1 VPRYQ
6 YLDPKALARIG
17 KVNLVARGVVEGFV
31 SGLHKSPY
39 HGFSVEF
46 AEHRE
51 YTPGDPLKRID
62 WRAFGR
68 TDRLFVKLF
77 EDETNVRCYVLLDRS
92 GSMAYRHPKSPM
104 SKIEYGCY
112 LAACLAYLM
121 IRQQDSVGLV
131 TFARGK
137 SSFIAPRSRPS
148 HLRVLLEELEKLRAG
163 GGSDLARTFHDLA
176 ENISRRSLIV
186 ILSDLLDD
194 QKEVLKALHHF
205 RHRKHEVILF
215 HLLDHAEIEFPFNQL
230 ADFVDM
236 ETGERI
242 QIDPRYVR
250 EEYRRE
256 FEEFCA
262 GFKRETAQ
270 TLVEYVRV
278 DTSRPFELMLAEYLA
293 RRQKLATAA
302 RSSG

>member
-17 KVNLVARGVVEGFV
+17 KVSLVARGVVEGFV

-77 EDETNVRCYVLLDRS
+77 EDETNVRCYLLLDRS
-92 GSMAYRHPKSPM
+92 GSMAYRHPESPM

-131 TFARGK
+131 TFAAAK
-137 SSFIAPRSRPS
+137 TAFIAPRSTPS

-163 GGSDLARTFHDLA
+163 GGSDLAKTFHDLA
-176 ENISRRSLIV
+176 ENIRRRSVIV

-215 HLLDHAEIEFPFNQL
+215 HLLDHAEIEFPFTAL
-230 ADFVDM
+230 ADFIDM

-250 EEYRRE
+250 QEYLRE
-256 FEEFCA
+256 MGEFCA

-293 RRQKLATAA
+293 RRQRLAAAA
-302 RSSG
+302 RRSG

>member
-1 VPRYQ
+1 VPKYQ
-6 YLDPKALARIG
+6 YLDPKALAKIG

-51 YTPGDPLKRID
+51 YAPGDPLKRID

-77 EDETNVRCYVLLDRS
+77 EDETNVRCYLLLDRS

-112 LAACLAYLM
+112 LSACLAYLM

-131 TFARGK
+131 TFAAGSGR
-137 SSFIAPRSRPS
+137 FIAPRSSPG
-148 HLRVLLEELEKLRAG
+148 HLRVLLEELEKLRG
-163 GGSDLARTFHDLA
+163 GGTSMVARTFHDLA
-176 ENISRRSLIV
+176 ESMVRRSLIV
-186 ILSDLLDD
+186 IISDLLDD
-194 QKEVLKALHHF
+194 EREVLRALHHF
-205 RHRKHEVILF
+205 RHRRHEVIIF
-215 HLLDHAEIEFPFNQL
+215 HVLDRAEIEFPFRGL

-236 ETGERI
+236 ETGERL
-242 QIDPRYVR
+242 QIDPHYVR
-250 EEYRRE
+250 REYLRELEGFRAAYRRE
-256 FEEFCA
+256 
-262 GFKRETAQ
+262 TAEG
-270 TLVEYVRV
+270 LIEYVPA
-278 DTSRPFELMLAEYLA
+278 DTSVPFERLLSAYLA
-293 RRQKLATAA
+293 RRHALASA
-302 RSSG
+302 RRGG

>member
-1 VPRYQ
+1 MPRYQ

-17 KVNLVARGVVEGFV
+17 KVSLVARGVVEGFI

-51 YTPGDPLKRID
+51 YSPGDPLKRID

-77 EDETNVRCYVLLDRS
+77 EDETNVRCYLLLDRS
-92 GSMAYRHPKSPM
+92 GSMAYRGPGSAL

-112 LAACLAYLM
+112 LAGCLAYLM

-131 TFARGK
+131 TFAADRTG
-137 SSFIAPRSRPS
+137 FIAPRSAAG
-148 HLRVLLEELEKLRAG
+148 HLRVILEELEKLRAG
-163 GGSDLARTFHDLA
+163 GGSTLARTFHDLA
-176 ENISRRSLIV
+176 ETIKRRSLIV
-186 ILSDLLDD
+186 IMSDLLDD
-194 QKEVLKALHHF
+194 QREVVKALHHF
-205 RHRKHEVILF
+205 RARKHEVVLF
-215 HLLDHAEIEFPFNQL
+215 HLLDHAEIDFPFTAL
-230 ADFVDM
+230 SDFIDM
-236 ETGERI
+236 ETGERL
-242 QIDPRYVR
+242 QIDPRFVR
-250 EEYRRE
+250 QEYLKE
-256 FEEFCA
+256 FAEFCD

-278 DTSRPFELMLAEYLA
+278 DTSEPFELMLARYLA
-293 RRQKLATAA
+293 RRQAAAVAA
-302 RSSG
+302 RRSG